1 MGKKVKTILSGIL
14 ILILGLVVPVSIK
27 GDENRY
33 KDCTDVQEIQAPF
46 VKEMKNETWQNPV
59 RGNPYRFS
67 SKMAGKYVKII
78 PQGEG
83 TLCLLVDGVTIC
95 DADKR
100 IVNVSESEWNS
111 DTYYIKNVK
120 KDSVYYIKIGSEYNE
135 GNQCNAS
142 VTAYICPDN
151 VSQIESGKTYI
162 QSAQGK
168 YLYKYFTIKK
178 RTKSAITMYPAI
190 VDYKTHSYFYIQR
203 KEKDG
208 WKNVTKRQTAEADE
222 HGKHGA
228 VFGLK
233 KGQYRIALK
242 SAAMTSGKESQ
253 FTIISMKNS
262 TLADKYQTKK
272 SKAQKVKLKTKRTNI
287 YTPTEK
293 ASRWYRIYRKTAK
306 YKRYVIVR
314 TENNSGKIKV
324 AIYKKG
330 RKKPIK
336 TSVISSDGYDP
347 YKMTGKKKFTY
358 RLKSGKGTY
367 YVKISKSGA
376 KMNGQYSIQY
386 K

>member
-1 MGKKVKTILSGIL
+1 MKQKVKSIMLVLITFLFGLSIS
-14 ILILGLVVPVSIK
+14 VQTK
-27 GDENRY
+27 GNESRY

-46 VKEMKNETWQNPV
+46 VKEMKNATWQNPV

-83 TLCLLVDGVTIC
+83 TLCLLVDGGTIY
-95 DADKR
+95 DADKK
-100 IVNVSESEWNS
+100 IVNISESEWNS
-111 DTYYIKNVK
+111 GTYYIKNVN
-120 KDSVYYIKIGSEYNE
+120 KDSVYYIKIGNEYNE
-135 GNQCNAS
+135 WDQCNAS

-168 YLYKYFTIKK
+168 YLYKYFTLKK
-178 RTKSAITMYPAI
+178 RTKSVITMYPAV
-190 VDYKTHSYFYIQR
+190 VDYKTHTYFYVQR

-208 WKNVTKRQTAEADE
+208 WKNVTKRQTVEADE

-242 SAAMTSGKESQ
+242 SAAMTPGKESQ
-253 FTIISMKNS
+253 FTIISMENS
-262 TLADKYQTKK
+262 TLSDKYQTKK

-293 ASRWYRIYRKTAK
+293 ASRWYRVYRKTTK
-306 YKRYVIVR
+306 YKRYITVR
-314 TENNSGKIKV
+314 VENNSGKVKV

-330 RKKPIK
+330 RSKPVK
-336 TSVISSDGYDP
+336 TSILFSDANAP
-347 YKMTGKKKFTY
+347 YERSGKKKLTY

-367 YVKISKSGA
+367 YVKVSKSGS

>member
-168 YLYKYFTIKK
+168 YLYKYFTLKK
-178 RTKSAITMYPAI
+178 RTKSVITMYPAI
-190 VDYKTHSYFYIQR
+190 VDYKTHTYFYVQR

-208 WKNVTKRQTAEADE
+208 WKNITKRQTVEADE

>member
-14 ILILGLVVPVSIK
+14 ILVLGLVVPVSIK
-27 GDENRY
+27 GDENQY

-46 VKEMKNETWQNPV
+46 VKEIKSSIWKDPEGSNH
-59 RGNPYRFS
+59 YKFS
-67 SKMAGKYVKII
+67 SKMAGKYVKIT

-83 TLCLLVDGVTIC
+83 TLCLQVNGGTIC

-100 IVNVSESEWNS
+100 IVNVSEAEWNS
-111 DTYYIKNVK
+111 TYYIKNVK
-120 KDSVYYIKIGSEYNE
+120 KDSVYYIKIGNEYNE
-135 GNQCNAS
+135 GNQSNADMT
-142 VTAYICPDN
+142 VYICPDN

-168 YLYKYFTIKK
+168 YLYKYFTLKK
-178 RTKSAITMYPAI
+178 RTKSVITMYPAI
-190 VDYKTHSYFYIQR
+190 VDYKTHTYFYVQR

-208 WKNVTKRQTAEADE
+208 WKNITKRQTVEADE

-262 TLADKYQTKK
+262 TLSDKYQTKK

-293 ASRWYRIYRKTAK
+293 ASRWYRVYRKTTK
-306 YKRYVIVR
+306 YKRYITVR
-314 TENNSGKIKV
+314 VENNSGKVKV

-330 RKKPIK
+330 RSKPVK
-336 TSVISSDGYDP
+336 TSTLFSDANAP
-347 YKMTGKKKFTY
+347 YERSGKKKLTY
-358 RLKSGKGTY
+358 RLKNGKGTY
-367 YVKISKSGA
+367 YVKVSKSGS

-386 K
+386 R